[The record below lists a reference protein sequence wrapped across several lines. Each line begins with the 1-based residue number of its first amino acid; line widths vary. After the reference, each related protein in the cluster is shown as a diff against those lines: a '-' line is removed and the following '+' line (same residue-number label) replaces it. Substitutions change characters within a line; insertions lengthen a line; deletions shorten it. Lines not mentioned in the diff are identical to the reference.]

1 MEKARA
7 RAPKRMMAN
16 AASPEAYVVAL
27 EGWRLEL
34 VAHLRSNVLS
44 GAKLE
49 EVMKYGNLFYSSNG
63 PAVVIR
69 AEDKRVLLAFF
80 RGKRLRDI
88 EPRLVASGKYELAN
102 LQLLEGD
109 AIAASVVRKLTR
121 HAVALNRR
129 LGDPTKASRKRAAP
143 ARRRGSSPGGA
154 R

>member
-1 MEKARA
+1 
-7 RAPKRMMAN
+7 MAN
-16 AASPEAYVVAL
+16 AASPEAYVAAL

-49 EVMKYGNLFYSSNG
+49 EGMKYGNLFYSSNG

>member
-1 MEKARA
+1 MAKARA
-7 RAPKRMMAN
+7 RAPRRMMAN
-16 AASPEAYVVAL
+16 AASPEAYVAAL

-49 EVMKYGNLFYSSNG
+49 EGMKYGNLFYSSNG

>member
-1 MEKARA
+1 
-7 RAPKRMMAN
+7 MMAN
-16 AASPEAYVVAL
+16 AASPEAYVAAL

-49 EVMKYGNLFYSSNG
+49 EGMKYGNLFYSSNG

>member
-1 MEKARA
+1 MA
-7 RAPKRMMAN
+7 KRMMAN
-16 AASPEAYVVAL
+16 AASPEAYVAAL

-49 EVMKYGNLFYSSNG
+49 EGMKYGNLFYSSNG

-88 EPRLVASGKYELAN
+88 EPRLKASGKYELAN

-109 AIAASVVRKLTR
+109 TIAASAIRKLTKE
-121 HAVALNRR
+121 AVALNRR
-129 LGDPTKASRKRAAP
+129 LGDPTHAAKKV
-143 ARRRGSSPGGA
+143 RN
-154 R
+154 

>member
-1 MEKARA
+1 
-7 RAPKRMMAN
+7 MAN
-16 AASPEAYVVAL
+16 AASPEAYVAAL

-49 EVMKYGNLFYSSNG
+49 EGMKYGNLFYSSNG

-129 LGDPTKASRKRAAP
+129 LCDPTKASRKRAAP

>member
-1 MEKARA
+1 
-7 RAPKRMMAN
+7 MAN
-16 AASPEAYVVAL
+16 AASPEAYVAAL

-49 EVMKYGNLFYSSNG
+49 EGMKYGNLFYSSNG

-129 LGDPTKASRKRAAP
+129 LGDPTKASRKRAVP

>member
-1 MEKARA
+1 
-7 RAPKRMMAN
+7 MAN
-16 AASPEAYVVAL
+16 AASPEAYVAAL

-49 EVMKYGNLFYSSNG
+49 EGMKYGNLFYSSNG

-88 EPRLVASGKYELAN
+88 EPRLKASGKYELAN

-109 AIAASVVRKLTR
+109 TIAASAIRKLTKE
-121 HAVALNRR
+121 AVALNRR
-129 LGDPTKASRKRAAP
+129 LGDPTHAAKKV
-143 ARRRGSSPGGA
+143 RN
-154 R
+154 

>member
-1 MEKARA
+1 
-7 RAPKRMMAN
+7 MAN
-16 AASPEAYVVAL
+16 AASPEAYVAAL

-34 VAHLRSNVLS
+34 VAHLRSSVLS

-49 EVMKYGNLFYSSNG
+49 EGMKYGNLFYSSNG

>member
-1 MEKARA
+1 
-7 RAPKRMMAN
+7 MAN
-16 AASPEAYVVAL
+16 AASPEAYVAAL

-49 EVMKYGNLFYSSNG
+49 EGMKYGNLFYSSNG

-121 HAVALNRR
+121 HAVALNQR

>member
-1 MEKARA
+1 
-7 RAPKRMMAN
+7 MAN
-16 AASPEAYVVAL
+16 AASPEAYVAAL

-49 EVMKYGNLFYSSNG
+49 EGMKYGNLFYSSNG

-129 LGDPTKASRKRAAP
+129 LGDPTRASRKRAAP

>member
-1 MEKARA
+1 
-7 RAPKRMMAN
+7 MAN
-16 AASPEAYVVAL
+16 AASPEAYVAAL

-44 GAKLE
+44 GAKFE
-49 EVMKYGNLFYSSNG
+49 EGMKYGNLFYSSNG

>member
-1 MEKARA
+1 MA
-7 RAPKRMMAN
+7 KRMMAN
-16 AASPEAYVVAL
+16 AASPEAYVAAL

-49 EVMKYGNLFYSSNG
+49 EGMKYGNLFYSSNG

-121 HAVALNRR
+121 QAVALNKR
-129 LGDPTKASRKRAAP
+129 LGDPTKAPRKPAAP
-143 ARRRGSSPGGA
+143 ARRRGSSPDGA